1 MKDAD
6 YDRTHDG
13 TKRRLRLSLEGHPS
27 GIFRSMEHGAGSR
40 GLDAMSEDS
49 RTKGKLFRF
58 QDLEIWKKAIE
69 IGNKLLDIADDL
81 EKRRLYRFA
90 EQTRGAS
97 LSISNNTCPVK

>member
-1 MKDAD
+1 
-6 YDRTHDG
+6 
-13 TKRRLRLSLEGHPS
+13 
-27 GIFRSMEHGAGSR
+27 MEHGAGSR

-58 QDLEIWKKAIE
+58 QDLEIWK
-69 IGNKLLDIADDL
+69 
-81 EKRRLYRFA
+81 RLYRFA